1 VKNNSEKF
9 VKLVANLFLNLTKE
23 IFKMS
28 INLKNLV
35 SVLEAKWIGTEAA
48 IFIDHISID
57 SRSLQNGSQTLFF
70 ALSGVNNDAHLYISE
85 LIDKGVQNFVVQYIP
100 ESFEGKAN
108 FLVVKNT
115 LNALQHFAAYY
126 RHLFDFPIIGLTG
139 SNGKTIVK
147 EWLNFLLSPDY
158 NIIRSPKSYNSQ
170 VGVPLSVIAINEK
183 HNLGIFEAGIST
195 VNEMDKLEKIIKP
208 TIGVL
213 TNIGTAHDEGFL
225 NLIQKIDEKLLLF
238 KDCPVII
245 YQKNETVDSCLSQFA
260 AEYML
265 HPRKLFSWSFMDKT
279 ADVFILKKENKN
291 DKTRIEY
298 QYKNEIFDLEIPF
311 QDSASIENAISC
323 LLVLLHFEYDAA
335 TIQNR
340 MQMLYPVEM
349 RLEVKNGINNCSIID
364 DSYSSDFQSLK
375 IALDFLESQKKNA
388 SKTVILSD
396 IFQSGFSNEELYSK
410 VAQLISDNKINRVIG
425 IGSTISSFRDKFS
438 NCITFQNTAEFMAHF
453 ESLNFANETI
463 LIKGARSFQFEEI
476 VTLLEEKTHET
487 ILEINLDS
495 ISHNLNFFKSKLAN
509 DVKIMVMVKAF
520 GYGNGGL
527 EIAKLLEHHKVD
539 YLGVAFADEGISL
552 KNGGI
557 KLPIMVLNPES
568 TSFPSIIQY
577 QLEPEIYSVK
587 GLNAFLK
594 IAREKNLKDFPIHIK
609 LDTGM
614 HRLGF
619 EENTLNELIQTLKG
633 NTTVKVQ
640 SVLSHLATS
649 DDMNHYDFVISQ
661 IKLFEKL
668 SSRLIS
674 ELNINP
680 IRHILNTSG
689 ISNFPDAQFNMVRLG
704 IGLYGVSNDPAE
716 QKYLENVGTL
726 KSIISQVRTIPAGDS
741 VGYGRR
747 FMAEKPTKIATIPI
761 GYADG
766 ISRLWGNGVGYV
778 LIKNQKASIVGSVC
792 MDMLMVDV
800 TEIDCKEGDSV
811 IIFGES
817 PTVTEIADA
826 LKTIPYEILTS
837 ISQRVKRVFFR

>member
-1 VKNNSEKF
+1 MS
-9 VKLVANLFLNLTKE
+9 LNLKSL
-23 IFKMS
+23 I
-28 INLKNLV
+28 
-35 SVLEAKWIGTEAA
+35 SVLNAKCEGLKTDV
-48 IFIDHISID
+48 FIDHISID

-70 ALSGVNNDAHLYISE
+70 ALAGVNNDAHLFIPD
-85 LIDKGVQNFVVQYIP
+85 LIEKGVQNFVVQYIP
-100 ESFEGKAN
+100 EGLSDKAN
-108 FLVVKNT
+108 FLVVENT
-115 LNALQHFAAYY
+115 LVALQEFAAYY
-126 RHLFDFPIIGLTG
+126 RNLFHFPVIGLTG

-195 VNEMDKLEKIIKP
+195 VNEMAKLEKIIKP
-208 TIGVL
+208 NIGVL
-213 TNIGTAHDEGFL
+213 TNIGSAHDEGFL
-225 NLIQKIDEKLLLF
+225 NLVQKIDEKLLLF
-238 KDCPVII
+238 KDCPIII
-245 YQKNETVDSCLSQFA
+245 YQKNEVVDSCLTQFV
-260 AEYML
+260 AEYMM
-265 HPRKLFSWSFMDKT
+265 HPRKLFSWSFTDKT
-279 ADVFILKKENKN
+279 ADVFILKKESKN
-291 DKTRIEY
+291 DHTFIQY
-298 QYKNEIFDLEIPF
+298 QYQNEIFDLEIPF
-311 QDSASIENAISC
+311 SDSASLENAISC
-323 LLVLLHFEYDAA
+323 LLVLLHFNYDQA
-335 TIQNR
+335 TIQSR
-340 MQMLYPVEM
+340 IEMLYPVRM

-425 IGSTISSFRDKFS
+425 IGSTISSFAAKFPNS
-438 NCITFQNTAEFMAHF
+438 IMFQNTADFI
-453 ESLNFANETI
+453 ESIENLNFQNETI
-463 LIKGARSFQFEEI
+463 LIKGARSFEFEEI
-476 VTLLEEKTHET
+476 VSLLEEKTHET
-487 ILEINLDS
+487 VLEINLDA
-495 ISHNLNFFKSKLAN
+495 ISHNFNYFKSKLAPN
-509 DVKIMVMVKAF
+509 VKMMVMVKAF

-577 QLEPEIYSVK
+577 QLEPEIYSIK

-594 IAREKNLKDFPIHIK
+594 IAREKKLKDFPIHIK
-609 LDTGM
+609 IDTGM

-619 EENTLNELIQTLKG
+619 EENTIEELIETLKG
-633 NTTVKVQ
+633 NSAVRVQ
-640 SVLSHLATS
+640 SILSHLATS
-649 DDMNHYDFVISQ
+649 DDPKHYDFVNKQ
-661 IKLFEKL
+661 IALFEEL
-668 SSRLIS
+668 SSRLMN

-689 ISNFPDAQFNMVRLG
+689 ISNFPNSQYNMVRLG
-704 IGLYGVSNDPAE
+704 IGLYGVSNDPGE

-726 KSIISQVRTIPAGDS
+726 KSIISQVRVIPAGDS

-747 FMAEKPTKIATIPI
+747 FMAQKETKIATIPI

-766 ISRLWGNGVGYV
+766 ISRLWGNEVGFV
-778 LIKNQKASIVGSVC
+778 TIKNQKAPIVGSVC
-792 MDMLMVDV
+792 MDMLMVNV
-800 TEIDCKEGDSV
+800 SEIDCKEGDPV

-817 PTVTEIADA
+817 PTVIEMAEA
-826 LKTIPYEILTS
+826 LKTIPYEIMTS

>member
-1 VKNNSEKF
+1 
-9 VKLVANLFLNLTKE
+9 
-23 IFKMS
+23 MS
-28 INLKNLV
+28 INLKSLI
-35 SVLEAKWIGTEAA
+35 SVFNAEWIGSDTD
-48 IFIDHISID
+48 IFVDHISID
-57 SRSLQNGSQTLFF
+57 SRSLQNGAKTLFF

-85 LIDKGVQNFVVQYIP
+85 LIEKGVQNFVVQYIP
-100 ESFEGKAN
+100 ENVKGKAN
-108 FLVVKNT
+108 FLVVRNT
-115 LNALQHFAAYY
+115 LKAFHEFAAYY
-126 RHLFDFPIIGLTG
+126 RNLFDFPVIGLTG

-147 EWLNFLLSPDY
+147 EWLNFLLSPDF

-195 VNEMDKLEKIIKP
+195 IKEMANLEQIIKP
-208 TIGVL
+208 NIGVL
-213 TNIGTAHDEGFL
+213 TNIGSAHDEGFQ
-225 NLIQKIDEKLLLF
+225 NTEQKINEKLVLF
-238 KDCPVII
+238 KNTPVII
-245 YQKNETVDSCLSQFA
+245 YQKNQLVDKCLTAFSG
-260 AEYML
+260 EYL
-265 HPRKLFSWSFMDKT
+265 LKDRKLFSWSFTDKS
-279 ADVFILKKENKN
+279 ADVFILKRETKH
-291 DKTRIEY
+291 DTTTIQY
-298 QYKNEIFDLEIPF
+298 QYNNESFNLEIPF
-311 QDSASIENAISC
+311 SDSASVENAISC
-323 LLVLLHFEYDAA
+323 LLVMLHFKYDFAV
-335 TIQNR
+335 IQNR
-340 MQMLYPVEM
+340 VQMLYPVQM

-375 IALDFLESQKKNA
+375 IALDFLESQKKKNA
-388 SKTVILSD
+388 SKTIILSD

-410 VAQLISDNKINRVIG
+410 VAQLITDNKINRVIG
-425 IGSTISSFRDKFS
+425 IGPTISSFEAKFPNS
-438 NCITFQNTAEFMAHF
+438 RMFLNTALFIEAVDD
-453 ESLNFANETI
+453 LNFTNETI

-476 VTLLEEKTHET
+476 VSLLEEKTHET
-487 ILEINLDS
+487 VLEINLDS
-495 ISHNLNFFKSKLAN
+495 ISHNLNYYKSKLAN

-527 EIAKLLEHHKVD
+527 EIAKLLEHHNTD

-577 QLEPEIYSVK
+577 QLEPEIYSIK

-594 IAREKNLKDFPIHIK
+594 IAREKNLKDYPIHIK

-619 EENTLNELIQTLKG
+619 ENNTIEELISTLQG
-633 NTTVKVQ
+633 NLTVRVQ
-640 SVLSHLATS
+640 SILSHLATS
-649 DDMNHYDFVISQ
+649 DDPNHFEFVEEQIS
-661 IKLFEKL
+661 LFDKL
-668 SSRLIS
+668 SSRLMS
-674 ELNINP
+674 ELNISP

-689 ISNFPDAQFNMVRLG
+689 ISNFPNAQYNMVRLG

-726 KSIISQVRTIPAGDS
+726 KSIISQVRTIPIGDS

-747 FMAEKPTKIATIPI
+747 FMAKKETKIATIPI

-766 ISRLWGNGVGYV
+766 ISRLWGNQVGFV
-778 LIKNQKASIVGSVC
+778 TIKNQKAYIVGSVC

-800 TEIDCKEGDSV
+800 SHIECKEGDSV

-817 PTVTEIADA
+817 PTVVEMAEA
-826 LKTIPYEILTS
+826 LKTIPYEIMTS

>member
-1 VKNNSEKF
+1 
-9 VKLVANLFLNLTKE
+9 
-23 IFKMS
+23 MR
-28 INLKNLV
+28 INLK
-35 SVLEAKWIGTEAA
+35 SFIAVLNAEWIGSDAA
-48 IFIDHISID
+48 IFVDHISID
-57 SRSLQNGSQTLFF
+57 SRSLQNRSQTLFF
-70 ALSGVNNDAHLYISE
+70 ALSGINNDAHSYIYE
-85 LIDKGVQNFVVQYIP
+85 LIEKGVENFVVQYIP
-100 ESFEGKAN
+100 DNCLGKAN

-115 LNALQHFAAYY
+115 LDALQEFASYY
-126 RHLFDFPIIGLTG
+126 RDLFHFPIIGLTG

-195 VNEMDKLEKIIKP
+195 VNEMFKLEKIIKP
-208 TIGVL
+208 NIGVL
-213 TNIGTAHDEGFL
+213 TNIGSAHDEGFQ
-225 NLIQKIDEKLLLF
+225 NLEQKINEKLLLF
-238 KDCPVII
+238 KSSSIII
-245 YQKNETVDSCLSQFA
+245 YQKNEIVDLCLASFCNENQ
-260 AEYML
+260 L
-265 HPRKLFSWSFMDKT
+265 IDRVLFSWSFTDES
-279 ADVFILKKENKN
+279 ADVFVLNKENK
-291 DKTRIEY
+291 DDETDIQY
-298 QYKNEIFDLEIPF
+298 QYENEIFDLKIPF
-311 QDSASIENAISC
+311 SDSASIENAISC
-323 LLVLLHFEYDAA
+323 LLVLLHLKYDFT

-340 MQMLYPVEM
+340 IQMLYPVEM

-410 VAQLISDNKINRVIG
+410 VAQLILDNKINRVIG
-425 IGSTISSFRDKFS
+425 IGTTISSFKDKFQDS
-438 NCITFQNTAEFMAHF
+438 LMFQNTADFIVNF
-453 ESLNFANETI
+453 ESLNFVNETI

-476 VTLLEEKTHET
+476 VSLLEEKTHET
-487 ILEINLDS
+487 ILEINLNS

-568 TSFPSIIQY
+568 TSFSSIIQY
-577 QLEPEIYSVK
+577 QLEPEIYSIK
-587 GLNAFLK
+587 GLKAFLK

-619 EENTLNELIQTLKG
+619 EENTLNELIETLKG
-633 NTTVKVQ
+633 NTTVKIK

-649 DDMNHYDFVISQ
+649 DEQKHYDFVHSQ
-661 IKLFEKL
+661 IRLFEKL
-668 SSRLIS
+668 SSKLIK
-674 ELNINP
+674 ELEINP

-689 ISNFPDAQFNMVRLG
+689 ISNFPDAQYNMVRLG
-704 IGLYGVSNDPAE
+704 IGLYGVSNDPLE

-726 KSIISQVRTIPAGDS
+726 KSIISQIRVIPSGDS

-747 FMAEKPTKIATIPI
+747 FMAEKETKIATIPI

-766 ISRLWGNGVGYV
+766 ISRLWGNQVGYV
-778 LIKNQKASIVGSVC
+778 MVKNQKASIVGSVC
-792 MDMLMVDV
+792 MDMLMLDV
-800 TEIDCKEGDSV
+800 SEIDCKEGDSV
-811 IIFGES
+811 IIFGEN
-817 PTVTEIADA
+817 PTVTEIANA

-837 ISQRVKRVFFR
+837 ISQRVKRVFYR

>member
-1 VKNNSEKF
+1 
-9 VKLVANLFLNLTKE
+9 
-23 IFKMS
+23 MS
-28 INLKNLV
+28 INLKSLIPVFNA
-35 SVLEAKWIGTEAA
+35 EWIGSDSD
-48 IFIDHISID
+48 IFVDHISID
-57 SRSLQNGSQTLFF
+57 SRSLQNGSKTLFI

-85 LIDKGVQNFVVQYIP
+85 LIEKGVQNFVVQYIP
-100 ESFEGKAN
+100 ENVKGKAN
-108 FLVVKNT
+108 FFVVKNT
-115 LNALQHFAAYY
+115 LKALQELAGYY
-126 RHLFDFPIIGLTG
+126 RDLFDFPIIGLTG

-195 VNEMDKLEKIIKP
+195 VNEMVNLEKIIKP
-208 TIGVL
+208 NIGVL
-213 TNIGTAHDEGFL
+213 TSIGSAHDEGFE
-225 NLIQKIDEKLLLF
+225 NLVQKIKEKLLLF
-238 KDCPVII
+238 KKAAVII
-245 YQKNETVDSCLSQFA
+245 YQKNELADQCLLEFSTEFPL
-260 AEYML
+260 EN
-265 HPRKLFSWSFMDKT
+265 RTLFSWSFTDAS
-279 ADVFILKKENKN
+279 ADVFILMKETKN
-291 DKTRIEY
+291 DVTIIKY
-298 QYKNEIFDLEIPF
+298 QYKEEVYNLEIPF
-311 QDSASIENAISC
+311 SDSASIENTISC
-323 LLVLLHFEYDAA
+323 LLVLLRFNYDFEV
-335 TIQNR
+335 IQNR
-340 MQMLYPVEM
+340 VKLLYPVEM
-349 RLEVKNGINNCSIID
+349 RLEVKNGIHNCSLID

-388 SKTVILSD
+388 SKAVILSD

-425 IGSTISSFRDKFS
+425 IGTTISSFAAKFPNS
-438 NCITFQNTAEFMAHF
+438 TMFQNTAAFIAEI
-453 ESLNFANETI
+453 ENLNFNNETI

-476 VTLLEEKTHET
+476 VSLLEEKTHET
-487 ILEINLDS
+487 VLEINLDA
-495 ISHNLNFFKSKLAN
+495 INHNLNYFKSKLAD

-527 EIAKLLEHHKVD
+527 EIAKLLEHNKVN

-577 QLEPEIYSVK
+577 KLEPEIYSIK

-609 LDTGM
+609 VDTGM

-619 EENTLNELIQTLKG
+619 EDNTIDELIATLKG
-633 NTTVKVQ
+633 NSTVRVQ
-640 SVLSHLATS
+640 SILSHLATS
-649 DDMNHYDFVISQ
+649 DDMNHYDFVIQQ
-661 IKLFEKL
+661 INLFERL
-668 SSRLIS
+668 SSKLMT

-689 ISNFPDAQFNMVRLG
+689 ISNFPDAQYNMVRLG
-704 IGLYGVSNDPAE
+704 IGLYGVSNDPLE

-726 KSIISQVRTIPAGDS
+726 KSIISQVRTIPTGDS

-747 FMAEKPTKIATIPI
+747 FMADKETKIATIPI

-766 ISRLWGNGVGYV
+766 ISRLWGNQVGFV
-778 LIKNQKASIVGSVC
+778 TIKNQKAYIVGSVC

-800 TEIDCKEGDSV
+800 SHIDCKEGDLV

-817 PTVTEIADA
+817 PTVIEMADA
-826 LKTIPYEILTS
+826 LKTIPYEIMTS

>member
-1 VKNNSEKF
+1 
-9 VKLVANLFLNLTKE
+9 
-23 IFKMS
+23 MS
-28 INLKNLV
+28 VNLKSLL
-35 SVLEAKWIGTEAA
+35 SVLHAEWIGSDTA

-70 ALSGVNNDAHLYISE
+70 ALSGVNNDAHSYVLE
-85 LIDKGVQNFVVQYIP
+85 LIEKGVENFVVEYIP
-100 ESFEGKAN
+100 ENCHGKAN
-108 FLVVKNT
+108 FLVVKST
-115 LNALQHFAAYY
+115 LEALQHFAAYH
-126 RHLFDFPIIGLTG
+126 RNLFHFPIIGLTG

-195 VNEMDKLEKIIKP
+195 VNEMDKLEKIIRP

-225 NLIQKIDEKLLLF
+225 NLVQKIDEKLLLF
-238 KDCPVII
+238 KDSPVII

-265 HPRKLFSWSFMDKT
+265 HPRKLLSWSYTDKT
-279 ADVFILKKENKN
+279 ADVFILKKENIN
-291 DKTRIEY
+291 ETTIIQY
-298 QYKNEIFDLEIPF
+298 QYGKENYDLKIPF
-311 QDSASIENAISC
+311 SDSASIENTISC
-323 LLVLLHFEYDAA
+323 LLVLLYFEYDSE

-340 MQMLYPVEM
+340 INGLYPVEM
-349 RLEVKNGINNCSIID
+349 RLEVKNGIQNCSIID

-410 VAQLISDNKINRVIG
+410 VAQLIVDNKVNRVIG
-425 IGSTISSFRDKFS
+425 IGSTISSFKDKFS
-438 NCITFQNTAEFMAHF
+438 NCITYPNTAEFINDF
-453 ESLNFANETI
+453 ENLEFSNETI

-487 ILEINLDS
+487 ILEINLNS

-568 TSFPSIIQY
+568 TSFASIIQY
-577 QLEPEIYSVK
+577 QLEPEIYTIK

-619 EENTLNELIQTLKG
+619 EENTIDELIAALKG
-633 NTTVKVQ
+633 NSTVRIQ
-640 SVLSHLATS
+640 SILSHMATS
-649 DDMNHYDFVISQ
+649 DDRNHYEFALSQ
-661 IKLFEKL
+661 IRLFEKL
-668 SSRLIS
+668 SSKLMN
-674 ELNINP
+674 ELGVSP

-689 ISNFPDAQFNMVRLG
+689 ISNFPDAQYDMVRLG
-704 IGLYGVSNDPAE
+704 IGLYGVSNDSSE

-747 FMAEKPTKIATIPI
+747 FMAQKETKIATIPI

-766 ISRLWGNGVGYV
+766 ISRLWGNQIGYV
-778 LIKNQKASIVGSVC
+778 TIKNQKASIVGSVC
-792 MDMLMVDV
+792 MDMLMADV
-800 TEIDCKEGDSV
+800 SEIDCKEGDSV

-817 PTVTEIADA
+817 PTVTEIAEA